1 MNIKER
7 KNRTHY
13 FLPMTIFAYVVRCAL
28 SVCAPAAAQIDTVT
42 ESEWQSV
49 LGGDAVSS
57 PKRTSYGFVSISE
70 GRILSACTGSGTVIW
85 RRSLSDMPS
94 QWYCV
99 TDKDFIYLVSSSGKK
114 LALYSPDGIMLWQ
127 TELEE
132 KASGEPLAGRDGR
145 VFIAGKNSV
154 SCYGTK
160 GTRKWSVPLPESS
173 DFPLIEMND
182 GSLLYI
188 PAATKNGASMGI
200 RLSPYGEKL
209 EDIVFTAK
217 ISSIFPHS
225 AGPVIGFTTGTVGCA
240 AVVPAG
246 PVSQAG
252 TVPASKTAAGG
263 ALADAEA
270 GATTQTLWSIP
281 PPKSGSAPELI
292 VPGSEGFCV
301 LYSDSTLCEY
311 DFKTRKVL
319 WSVKNNKLKAGKNFF
334 SFFDGTAYLFASTAP
349 SQSYAVSYAAAGG
362 QIEAGKIVREKII
375 RTERGSRFPIITP
388 SLHLIVCN
396 KKWVVTAYS
405 LLNKDETLPAERYEF
420 RPQTAQT
427 YGAFTNSIKSRAQE
441 NGRTVATARYASVA
455 DIAENLRSGD
465 FGIKE
470 YGYKRRIENALSDYS
485 EEYLSSTGRAA
496 NVTEKN
502 NTLFLIEHFET
513 TDFNYAVPLFL
524 QREEEPALIAAT
536 LRAAGGIGYDPD
548 GKMLAA
554 IEHLYLSKKIK
565 LGDAVLIESAEAVYE
580 ICRYMGRPAFIKRG
594 KAVLSDMLSGTKGAL
609 QTKVRAIMLRFIDL
623 ENPGKTK

>member
-1 MNIKER
+1 MNIKKR
-7 KNRTHY
+7 GNCAVY
-13 FLPMTIFAYVVRCAL
+13 FLPMTIFTVIFTL
-28 SVCAPAAAQIDTVT
+28 SVCPPLSAQIDTVT

-70 GRILSACTGSGTVIW
+70 GRILSACTGTGTVIW
-85 RRSLSDMPS
+85 RRSLPDMPS

-154 SCYGTK
+154 SCYGTR

-173 DFPLIEMND
+173 DFPLTEMND

-217 ISSIFPHS
+217 ISSIFPHVN
-225 AGPVIGFTTGTVGCA
+225 GPVIGFTTGTVGCA
-240 AVVPAG
+240 AVVPPLAPKSG
-246 PVSQAG
+246 A
-252 TVPASKTAAGG
+252 AS
-263 ALADAEA
+263 ALKNAVDSDT

-281 PPKSGSAPELI
+281 PAKSGSVPELI
-292 VPGSEGFCV
+292 VPGSDGFCV
-301 LYSDSTLCEY
+301 LYSDSSLCEY
-311 DFKTRKVL
+311 DFKTRKIL

-334 SFFDGTAYLFASTAP
+334 SFFDGTSYLFAATSS
-349 SQSYAVSYAAAGG
+349 SQSYAVSYAAAGTKT
-362 QIEAGKIVREKII
+362 EAGKILREKII
-375 RTERGSRFPIITP
+375 RTESGSRFPIITP

-396 KKWVVTAYS
+396 DKWVVTAYS
-405 LLNKDETLPAERYEF
+405 LLNKNEELPAEKYEF

-441 NGRTVATARYASVA
+441 NGKTVADARYESVA
-455 DIAENLRSGD
+455 DIAESLRSGD

-470 YGYKRRIENALSDYS
+470 YGYKRRIENAVADYS
-485 EEYLSSTGRAA
+485 DEYLSSNTRSA

-524 QREEEPALIAAT
+524 QREEDPVLIAAT

-548 GKMLAA
+548 GKMLAS
-554 IEHLYLSKKIK
+554 IEHAYLSKRTK
-565 LGDAVLIESAEAVYE
+565 LGDAALVELAEAVYE

-594 KAVLSDMLSGTKGAL
+594 KAVLSDMFSGTKGIL
-609 QTKVRAIMLRFIDL
+609 QQKVRAVMLRFIEL